1 MGGRAVFVAHCILN
15 QNSKALG
22 FASRPGLVEWLIDFL
37 KQGGCVVEQLPC
49 PEMLYLG
56 VNRWWHTRD
65 QYDTPGFRRH
75 CRRLAKMV
83 ADLMEYYLRRGLAIV
98 LIGVDG
104 SPSCGVNLTGRN
116 PYWGGEP
123 KASAEQYQ
131 VVEGMGVWMEELLK
145 EVKRRGIKRFKV
157 IGLAMDLP
165 GFDLKRSLKML
176 EAELEG

>member
-1 MGGRAVFVAHCILN
+1 
-15 QNSKALG
+15 
-22 FASRPGLVEWLIDFL
+22 
-37 KQGGCVVEQLPC
+37 
-49 PEMLYLG
+49 
-56 VNRWWHTRD
+56 
-65 QYDTPGFRRH
+65 
-75 CRRLAKMV
+75 MV

-98 LIGVDG
+98 LIGIDG

-123 KASAEQYQ
+123 RASAEQYQ

-145 EVKRRGIKRFKV
+145 EVERRGIKRFKV

-165 GFDLKRSLKML
+165 GFDLKESLKML

>member
-1 MGGRAVFVAHCILN
+1 MGGKAAFVAHCILN

-37 KQGGCVVEQLPC
+37 KQSGCVVEQLPC
-49 PEMLYLG
+49 PETLHLG

-83 ADLMEYYLRRGLAIV
+83 ADLMEYYLRRGLAVV
-98 LIGVDG
+98 LIGIDG

-123 KASAEQYQ
+123 RASAEQYQ

-145 EVKRRGIKRFKV
+145 EVKRKGIKRFKV

-165 GFDLKRSLKML
+165 GFDLKETLKML

>member
-1 MGGRAVFVAHCILN
+1 MGGKAVFVAHCILN

-98 LIGVDG
+98 LIGIDG

-123 KASAEQYQ
+123 RASAEQYQ
-131 VVEGMGVWMEELLK
+131 VVEGTGVWIEELLK
-145 EVKRRGIKRFKV
+145 EVERRGIKRFKV

-165 GFDLKRSLKML
+165 GFDLKKALKML

>member
-37 KQGGCVVEQLPC
+37 KHGGCVVEQLPC

-56 VNRWWHTRD
+56 MNRWWHTRD

-83 ADLMEYYLRRGLAIV
+83 ADLMEYYLRRGHAIV
-98 LIGVDG
+98 LIGIDG

-123 KASAEQYQ
+123 RASAEQYQ
-131 VVEGMGVWMEELLK
+131 VVEGTGVWIEELLK
-145 EVKRRGIKRFKV
+145 EVERRGIKRFKV

-165 GFDLKRSLKML
+165 GFDLKETLKML

>member
-1 MGGRAVFVAHCILN
+1 MGGKTVFLAHCILN

-22 FASRPGLVEWLIDFL
+22 FANRPGLVKWLIDFL

-49 PEMLYLG
+49 PETLYLG

-65 QYDTPGFRRH
+65 QYDTPGFRKH

-83 ADLMEYYLRRGLAIV
+83 AGLMEYYLRRGHAIV
-98 LIGVDG
+98 LIGIDG

-123 KASAEQYQ
+123 RASAEQYQ
-131 VVEGMGVWMEELLK
+131 VVEGMGVWIEELLK
-145 EVKRRGIKRFKV
+145 EVERRGIKRFKV

-165 GFDLKRSLKML
+165 GFDLKETLKML
-176 EAELEG
+176 ESELEG

>member
-1 MGGRAVFVAHCILN
+1 MGGKAVFVAHCILN
-15 QNSKALG
+15 QNSKALE

-75 CRRLAKMV
+75 CRRFAKMV
-83 ADLMEYYLRRGLAIV
+83 AGLMEYYLRRGHTIV
-98 LIGVDG
+98 LIGIDG

-123 KASAEQYQ
+123 RASAEQYQ
-131 VVEGMGVWMEELLK
+131 VVEGMGVWVEELLK
-145 EVKRRGIKRFKV
+145 EVERRGIKRFKV

-165 GFDLKRSLKML
+165 GFDLKETLKML

>member
-1 MGGRAVFVAHCILN
+1 MGGKAVFVAHCTLN

-98 LIGVDG
+98 LIGIDG

-123 KASAEQYQ
+123 RAFAEQYQ
-131 VVEGMGVWMEELLK
+131 VVEGTGVWIEELLK
-145 EVKRRGIKRFKV
+145 EVERRGIKRFKV

-165 GFDLKRSLKML
+165 GFDLKETLKML